1 MSREWDN
8 LEQSSLREMSLSNLY
23 PQNLGIY
30 EEEEFE
36 VVSARD
42 SRWLQG
48 NNIVQTQEGWYTI
61 WTKIDH
67 NHLDKICPNSI
78 QTKISAW
85 KDKVGTKF

>member
-1 MSREWDN
+1 
-8 LEQSSLREMSLSNLY
+8 MSLSNLY

-36 VVSARD
+36 VVSASD

-61 WTKIDH
+61 
-67 NHLDKICPNSI
+67 
-78 QTKISAW
+78 
-85 KDKVGTKF
+85 